1 MRDIFTPFDTFLKSK
16 TWEQVAVLRFFEV
29 LTELTGAPNV

>member
-1 MRDIFTPFDTFLKSK
+1 LKSK

-29 LTELTGAPNV
+29 LTELTGAPNVW